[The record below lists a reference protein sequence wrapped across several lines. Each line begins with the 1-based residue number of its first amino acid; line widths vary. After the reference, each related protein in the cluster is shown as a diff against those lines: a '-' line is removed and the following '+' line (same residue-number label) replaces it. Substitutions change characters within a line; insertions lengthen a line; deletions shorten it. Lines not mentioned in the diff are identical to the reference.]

1 LKPNILSEPELK
13 GLIEIAQLMLLPNI
27 SVFEYVKEHLF
38 QWLNNS
44 GTAPLLGNK
53 FNQRFL
59 EKGTKVE
66 ISEHLDRVL
75 PLD

>member
-1 LKPNILSEPELK
+1 MPGNTARTIGNSRSDDLPEI
-13 GLIEIAQLMLLPNI
+13 GL
-27 SVFEYVKEHLF
+27 
-38 QWLNNS
+38 
-44 GTAPLLGNK
+44 GDK

-75 PLD
+75 PPD